1 VEILLK
7 KFRKKKKLIAGL
19 TLSTF
24 LLGSAGVYAAQDGP
38 FGSNLVGKQ
47 ADGSV
52 QTPVNQLI
60 TPAGKQIEFGGNPI
74 SVAVNPNG
82 KTAVTMVGR
91 NNYGGKGINVVDLAT
106 GKMTLQDFN
115 LGLTTMWGLAYSKD
129 GSQLYATGSKSGKGK
144 VVVMSI
150 GADGTPA
157 IKNTYTLPNAAVGG
171 NINPLDLAVGPQGQL
186 LVAFN
191 RDNSL
196 GVIDPQTGALTAKI
210 QVENAPTSVLVDG
223 NTAYVTNQGGRV
235 AKAGDTTVDS
245 SGTQVVVDPKTG
257 ATTTGTVSVV
267 DLATNTVTK
276 TIEVGVQPERMTQS
290 GQYIFVTNTNSDT
303 VSVIDTKT
311 NNVVQTIDIKPY
323 PNAQKGSAPNAV
335 KVVDN
340 KLMVSLGR
348 DNAIAVYDW
357 QGPDKAPELQGLLPT
372 AWFPVD
378 IAVDSA
384 NKNLVV
390 ANADGIGSRGDARDL
405 TIQGITVHGHSSY
418 AQEGS
423 LSLIPFPTA
432 EDLVK
437 GTKQVYADNNWY
449 GLKDLNA
456 KPRENKKPVAMP
468 ERVGEPSTIKH
479 VFYIIKENRTY
490 DQVLGDLG
498 KGNGEPA
505 LTQFPQQ
512 VTPNLHKLVSTFP
525 LLDNVY
531 TSGIQSAS
539 GHQWVMQGTNT
550 DYEDKETDTAN
561 VKSYPGGAG
570 DAMAYAP
577 TGHLWDQ
584 AAKYN
589 KSVENFGEDTTGFTG
604 PEPFGNW
611 TDWWKD
617 YQILSGQ
624 QQGNLHVPVGD
635 YSATYDIPSLGPIT
649 YKPFPTFDTNIPDQY
664 RFEIFKQQFEKH
676 VKNNDLPA
684 LNTMWVMDD
693 HTAGT
698 ATGSP
703 TPQAM
708 VADNDL
714 AVGKIVDLISH
725 SPYWKDSVIFVTED
739 DAQNGLDHV
748 DGHREPAQV
757 ISPWVK
763 RGITDSHYWTVIN
776 MVRSIEQILGLPAMN
791 QNDAAAEPMSE
802 LFTDK
807 PDFTPYNFVPNQI
820 PLDTLNGQPG
830 SNNAAL
836 ANTTN
841 VTPEAQELSKKWTD
855 WSNKNKD
862 KFTGK
867 HASPDEVNAN
877 MLNHSVWYA
886 TKGFDK
892 PYPGE
897 KKALTPDEVQQQPE
911 SSAPSPADN

>member
-1 VEILLK
+1 MILL
-7 KFRKKKKLIAGL
+7 
-19 TLSTF
+19 
-24 LLGSAGVYAAQDGP
+24 
-38 FGSNLVGKQ
+38 
-47 ADGSV
+47 
-52 QTPVNQLI
+52 
-60 TPAGKQIEFGGNPI
+60 
-74 SVAVNPNG
+74 
-82 KTAVTMVGR
+82 
-91 NNYGGKGINVVDLAT
+91 
-106 GKMTLQDFN
+106 
-115 LGLTTMWGLAYSKD
+115 
-129 GSQLYATGSKSGKGK
+129 
-144 VVVMSI
+144 
-150 GADGTPA
+150 
-157 IKNTYTLPNAAVGG
+157 
-171 NINPLDLAVGPQGQL
+171 
-186 LVAFN
+186 
-191 RDNSL
+191 
-196 GVIDPQTGALTAKI
+196 
-210 QVENAPTSVLVDG
+210 VLKWC
-223 NTAYVTNQGGRV
+223 YH
-235 AKAGDTTVDS
+235 
-245 SGTQVVVDPKTG
+245 KTG
-257 ATTTGTVSVV
+257 ATTTGSVSVV
-267 DLATNTVTK
+267 DLTTNTVVK
-276 TIEVGVQPERMTQS
+276 NIPVGVQPERMTQS

-323 PNAQKGSAPNAV
+323 PNAPKGSAPNAV
-335 KVVDN
+335 KMVDG

-390 ANADGIGSRGDARDL
+390 ANADGIGSRGPARNL
-405 TIQGITVHGHSSY
+405 TIQGITVNGHSSY

-423 LSLIPFPTA
+423 LSLIPFPTTEA
-432 EDLVK
+432 LVK
-437 GTKQVYADNNWY
+437 GTKQVYEDNNWY

-468 ERVGEPSTIKH
+468 ERIGEPSTIKH

-512 VTPNLHKLVSTFP
+512 VTPNLHKLATTFP

-589 KSVENFGEDTTGFTG
+589 VSVENFGEDTTGFTG
-604 PEPFGNW
+604 SAPFGNW
-611 TDWWKD
+611 TDWYKD

-624 QQGNLHVPVGD
+624 QQGDLHVPIGN
-635 YSATYDIPSLGPIT
+635 YSATNDIPSLGPIT
-649 YKPFPTFDTNIPDQY
+649 YKPFPTFDMNIPDQY

-676 VKNNDLPA
+676 VENNDLPA
-684 LNTMWVMDD
+684 LNTMWVTND
-693 HTAGT
+693 HTAGNS
-698 ATGSP
+698 TGNP

-725 SPYWKDSVIFVTED
+725 SKYWKDSVIFITED

-748 DGHREPAQV
+748 DGHRQPAYV

-763 RGITDSHYWTVIN
+763 KGVTDSHYWTVIN

-802 LFTDK
+802 LFTNK
-807 PDFTPYNFVPNQI
+807 PDFTPYNFEPNQI
-820 PLDTLNGQPG
+820 PLDMLNGQPG
-830 SNNAAL
+830 SNTAAL

-841 VTPEAQELSKKWTD
+841 VTPQAQELAKQWTE

-862 KFTGK
+862 KFSGK
-867 HASPDEVNAN
+867 HAGPDDVNAN

-892 PYPGE
+892 PYPGD
-897 KKALTPDEVQQQPE
+897 KKVQTPAEVEQQPE
-911 SSAPSPADN
+911 SFAPSPADN